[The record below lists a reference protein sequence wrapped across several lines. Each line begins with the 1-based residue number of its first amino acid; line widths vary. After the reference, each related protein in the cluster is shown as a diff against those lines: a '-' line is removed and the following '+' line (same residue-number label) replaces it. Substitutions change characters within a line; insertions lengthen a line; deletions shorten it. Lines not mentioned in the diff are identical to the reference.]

1 MTAALK
7 LKEIVKN
14 VSRITAIEL
23 MAAAQGVEFHRPL
36 KTSVFLE
43 DAIVKLRKIAPGFKG
58 DEVFSY
64 RIERVAEA
72 ILEGYFLKAD

>member
-1 MTAALK
+1 LTAALK